1 MLRLVKSGI
10 LTVIYLLNCKQ
21 DNRSFTEL
29 PRQRRERLIDEWIIS
44 ERDRDIM
51 KRRFSDKVKIETI
64 AEEFDMSVRG
74 INYII
79 KRGIKTVEQHL

>member
-10 LTVIYLLNCKQ
+10 LTVIYLLNCKP
-21 DNRSFTEL
+21 DKIHFTDL
-29 PRQRRERLIDEWIIS
+29 SRQTREQLIDKWIIS
-44 ERDRDIM
+44 KRDRDIM
-51 KRRFSDKVKIETI
+51 KRRFSDKVTIETI

-79 KRGIKTVEQHL
+79 KRGLKTIEQHL

>member
-1 MLRLVKSGI
+1 MLRLLKSGI
-10 LTVIYLLNCKQ
+10 ITVIYLLNCKPE
-21 DNRSFTEL
+21 NRPFAEL
-29 PRQRRERLIDEWIIS
+29 PRQRRERLIDEWIVS

-74 INYII
+74 INYIL
-79 KRGIKTVEQHL
+79 KRGLKTIEQHM